1 MTDFIETK
9 KVMQPH
15 LPLLI
20 EAAVNISLNT
30 DISFNVREVTIHFL
44 EEIGD
49 TFGKYMVKKQMMT
62 LIQKVVDCGFRIAAE
77 STEEYADD
85 EESPHTLAMYMLYNY
100 ASEIPN
106 PIAYPIFKTNI
117 V

>member
-1 MTDFIETK
+1 MT
-9 KVMQPH
+9 
-15 LPLLI
+15 
-20 EAAVNISLNT
+20 
-30 DISFNVREVTIHFL
+30 
-44 EEIGD
+44 
-49 TFGKYMVKKQMMT
+49 T
-62 LIQKVVDCGFRIAAE
+62 LISKVVDCGFRIAAE

-85 EESPHTLAMYMLYNY
+85 EESPHTLSLYMIYNY